1 MMHLDYKITEEAL
14 SAMWGVKVT
23 YAKAGEECVRLT
35 PLNLHYEGVPLHD
48 DIDGILPSFPV
59 PHDKASPLSISLDL
73 IDPRYDYDFTFIKD
87 MDTFQRGTAVY
98 KRPCGW
104 KRLAMN
110 VKGVY
115 DGGYNGWLSMADKP
129 VVWINSYMPT
139 DVPKIKQFLKNDP
152 SFKELQKS
160 NFSFDVGVV
169 SMPDIGTAEKFAQT
183 ITVNGKRYKFVI
195 QNRVHPTGY
204 YSLCHGEVFIC
215 PRECIR
221 PYGFLIKSCTRT

>member
-1 MMHLDYKITEEAL
+1 MLQVYNPISYLKHNSMMHLDYKITEEAL

-98 KRPCGW
+98 
-104 KRLAMN
+104 
-110 VKGVY
+110 
-115 DGGYNGWLSMADKP
+115 LSL
-129 VVWINSYMPT
+129 I
-139 DVPKIKQFLKNDP
+139 
-152 SFKELQKS
+152 
-160 NFSFDVGVV
+160 
-169 SMPDIGTAEKFAQT
+169 
-183 ITVNGKRYKFVI
+183 
-195 QNRVHPTGY
+195 H
-204 YSLCHGEVFIC
+204 IC
-215 PRECIR
+215 RCRRIERCR
-221 PYGFLIKSCTRT
+221 SRWSPYH